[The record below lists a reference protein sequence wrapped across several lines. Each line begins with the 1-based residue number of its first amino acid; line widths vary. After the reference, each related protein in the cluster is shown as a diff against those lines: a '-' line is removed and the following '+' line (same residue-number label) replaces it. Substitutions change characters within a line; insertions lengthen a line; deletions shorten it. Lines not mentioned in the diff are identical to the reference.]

1 MTKRKSEKRERD
13 KRLTV
18 RFNDQEYLA
27 LQDYADRAGLS
38 LSGFL
43 RHTTLNTKPPRQS
56 YRPVKDHEKL
66 ALLLASIG
74 RIGNNINQLAYVAN
88 TGSWPEHQ
96 NLDEACADIRR
107 IRDILIQALGKE
119 PIVIPVSDHDP

>member
-1 MTKRKSEKRERD
+1 MAKRKSEKRDRD

-43 RHTTLNTKPPRQS
+43 RHTTLQTKPPRQS

-66 ALLLASIG
+66 AVLLASIG

-88 TGSWPEHQ
+88 TGSWPQEQ
-96 NLDEACADIRR
+96 SLNAACVDIREV
-107 IRDILIQALGKE
+107 RDMLIQALGKE
-119 PIVIPVSDHDP
+119 PIAGPVSGHDP

>member
-1 MTKRKSEKRERD
+1 MAKRKSEKRDRD

-18 RFNDQEYLA
+18 RFNNQEYLA
-27 LQDYADRAGLS
+27 LQEYADRAGLS

-43 RHTTLNTKPPRQS
+43 RHTTLQTKPPRQS

-74 RIGNNINQLAYVAN
+74 RIGNNLNQLAYVAN
-88 TGSWPEHQ
+88 TGSWPEHH
-96 NLDEACADIRR
+96 NLEQACADIREV
-107 IRDILIQALGKE
+107 RDMLIQALGKE
-119 PIVIPVSDHDP
+119 PISELVSGHDP

>member
-1 MTKRKSEKRERD
+1 MTKRKSEKRERE

-74 RIGNNINQLAYVAN
+74 SIGNNINQLAHVAN
-88 TGSWPEHQ
+88 KGSWPEQ
-96 NLDEACADIRR
+96 QSLDKACADIRMM
-107 IRDILIQALGKE
+107 RDILIQALGKE
-119 PIVIPVSDHDP
+119 PIASPVSDHDP

>member
-1 MTKRKSEKRERD
+1 MTKRKSEKRERER
-13 KRLTV
+13 RLTV

-27 LQDYADRAGLS
+27 LQDFADRAGLS
-38 LSGFL
+38 PSGFL

-66 ALLLASIG
+66 GLLLAAIG
-74 RIGNNINQLAYVAN
+74 SIGNNINQLAHVAN

-96 NLDEACADIRR
+96 SLDKACADIRMM
-107 IRDILIQALGKE
+107 RDILIQALGKE
-119 PIVIPVSDHDP
+119 PITPAVSDHDP